1 MASDDQSCP
10 PTTDPSGNTYEV
22 WFDMKNNACTA
33 ALVDDQGFDPSS
45 PMNYVNGGSD

>member
-1 MASDDQSCP
+1 MASDDQSCA
-10 PTTDPSGNTYEV
+10 PTADPGNTYEV
-22 WFDMKNNACTA
+22 WFDMKNNACTE